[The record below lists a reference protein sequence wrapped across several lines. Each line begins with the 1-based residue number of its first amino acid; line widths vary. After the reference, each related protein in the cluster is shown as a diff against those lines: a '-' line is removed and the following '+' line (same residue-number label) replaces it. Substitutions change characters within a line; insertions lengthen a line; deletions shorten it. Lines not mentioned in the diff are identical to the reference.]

1 MTDQN
6 DLQKRGGGTTSG
18 SLGGQGV
25 DIDENEERDDALGLG
40 NARPGAGSNWQPGT
54 AAGADTSGSSGIST
68 SVAGTTSGAGTT
80 SSMGGGGSSSG
91 GGVSSGAMSDP
102 VVGGQDTET
111 QPGSWGNRSGSG
123 SGGEGERELDEESTA
138 AGGVSDDITGTNGT
152 NG

>member
-6 DLQKRGGGTTSG
+6 DWEKRSGETTSG

-25 DIDENEERDDALGLG
+25 DTDENEERDDALGLG
-40 NARPGAGSNWQPGT
+40 NARPGAGG
-54 AAGADTSGSSGIST
+54 GSSMGGGSAT
-68 SVAGTTSGAGTT
+68 GGTT

-91 GGVSSGAMSDP
+91 GGVSSGAVSDP

-123 SGGEGERELDEESTA
+123 SGGEGERELDEASTA
-138 AGGVSDDITGTNGT
+138 GGDVSEDVTGTTGTNG
-152 NG
+152 